1 MYSDGLLHQR
11 GFPKGLG
18 TSQFSSKE
26 QGILF
31 FYQLN
36 GYWKIKIG
44 KKLRRALSIYYEKEQ
59 LSLEKK
65 RIMITVN
72 ND

>member
-1 MYSDGLLHQR
+1 MTVTPATMENKLNEQSTKKKFYSVMYSDGLLHQR

-18 TSQFSSKE
+18 TSQFSLKE

-36 GYWKIKIG
+36 GY
-44 KKLRRALSIYYEKEQ
+44 
-59 LSLEKK
+59 
-65 RIMITVN
+65 
-72 ND
+72 

>member
-26 QGILF
+26 QGDPF
-31 FYQLN
+31 FDQLN
-36 GYWKIKIG
+36 GY
-44 KKLRRALSIYYEKEQ
+44 
-59 LSLEKK
+59 
-65 RIMITVN
+65 
-72 ND
+72 